1 MENKSAREDLIRLNQ
16 QVKDAERSLKRS
28 NDELE
33 LAIRERHREY
43 LEEIHSL
50 KNKLEVAEYKE
61 KDALVKADKLEERNK
76 RLNDELSKER
86 LRALDLE
93 KENQILIEQ
102 VIALREEAGQPHH
115 RPTQGNDRRDPHDK
129 GRPSEHPKPHPK
141 DPLDD
146 IDMQIPSN
154 LIDSKFGRLSKMLKS
169 HDNNLLNSQKKG
181 LSSLNSKQ
189 DEEDTRRENEE
200 LREMVAL
207 MKEEMLG
214 AQRQVEL
221 ALKVP
226 SLNAGERRPQ
236 GKVQRPAPEVRRRLG
251 RSHRAARNE
260 HRHQEQTHSCA
271 G

>member
-1 MENKSAREDLIRLNQ
+1 MTQNRELDSLRVENKSAREDLIRLNQ

-33 LAIRERHREY
+33 MAIRERHREY

-50 KNKLEVAEYKE
+50 KNKLEVSEYRE

-86 LRALDLE
+86 VRALDLE

-102 VIALREEAGQPHH
+102 VISLREVAGQPHH
-115 RPTQGNDRRDPHDK
+115 KQSAGNDKKDLHDK
-129 GRPSEHPKPHPK
+129 GRHSEPPKPNSK

-169 HDNNLLNSQKKG
+169 HDNNLLNSHKKG
-181 LSSLNSKQ
+181 LSSVNSRQ

-200 LREMVAL
+200 LREMVGL
-207 MKEEMLG
+207 MKEEMVG

-221 ALKVP
+221 ALKVAAP
-226 SLNAGERRPQ
+226 HPGERRPQ
-236 GKVQRPAPEVRRRLG
+236 REVQ
-251 RSHRAARNE
+251 
-260 HRHQEQTHSCA
+260 
-271 G
+271 